1 MYLRIWPRP
10 LILISR
16 SWKLA
21 TSRLSQCNKG
31 NLIHM
36 ASPRVA
42 QVNPKADND
51 TFQSRNTFHRSSEE
65 FDNLD
70 AANVF
75 SSPTRN
81 STADFE
87 SSDTLSL
94 LRILGNIDPTKS
106 SQEKNF
112 TDFNELLANIL
123 EVASPT
129 VEETAAEPRENNVGS
144 HFDSEISV
152 NSATSR
158 GESFVSPTYL
168 DSPSANSYV
177 SPRCPELSVA
187 EEISRLRPRKKPF
200 RSTLPEKKHQ
210 SPSDELSK
218 PKAQARRLIPN
229 RRTKRKRV
237 STTEEDIDYVARE
250 NDIWGPQE
258 AEQTPKDDTFDKDAN
273 DNSLNIF
280 SPEILSEAKLAGLHS
295 AAALFRRPSAASK
308 KYTRAPMSKL
318 FISLDLTAELFLK
331 LQGAAKSYMLDD
343 SFPERREAVGNK
355 CRTSGDLSKLKLYS
369 CAKNFL
375 EDEGWGEHC
384 FGRKAERADVRKLKW
399 PESKNK
405 IIELIIP
412 LLRRMVTNE
421 RQRQY
426 ANETRMEKRLR
437 DVKKRKRPFD
447 CVSQSNQEPSITDDQ
462 SLLKGSQ
469 KIRNPNSL
477 SIHVDSKLIPQ
488 LTPKLITTNEQA
500 TNQTNTL
507 INSNTSRA
515 ETRIQGGDAM
525 KEQSFVSIKI
535 MPKFYVNILRDDQC
549 VKRRFILTSS
559 QCPHFSSLVHHVTQ
573 GLIHFR
579 EKVGCIKVH
588 GPDGLISVY
597 DEESWVKAIALVTK
611 YEWMNKEVR
620 CLISLEEPM

>member
-1 MYLRIWPRP
+1 
-10 LILISR
+10 
-16 SWKLA
+16 
-21 TSRLSQCNKG
+21 
-31 NLIHM
+31 M

-42 QVNPKADND
+42 QVNPNPDHD
-51 TFQSRNTFHRSSEE
+51 TLPSRNTFHRSSEE
-65 FDNLD
+65 FDNID
-70 AANVF
+70 ATNIL

-123 EVASPT
+123 EVATPT
-129 VEETAAEPRENNVGS
+129 VEETAAESRENNIES

-158 GESFVSPTYL
+158 GESSVSPTYS
-168 DSPSANSYV
+168 DSSSAKSYV
-177 SPRCPELSVA
+177 SPKCPELSIA
-187 EEISRLRPRKKPF
+187 EGISRLRPRKKPF
-200 RSTLPEKKHQ
+200 RSPLPEKKRQ
-210 SPSDELSK
+210 SQSDELSK
-218 PKAQARRLIPN
+218 PEVQARRLIPN
-229 RRTKRKRV
+229 HRTKRKRA
-237 STTEEDIDYVARE
+237 STPEEDIDYVARE
-250 NDIWGPQE
+250 NDIWGPRE
-258 AEQTPKDDTFDKDAN
+258 AEDIPEDDTFDKGTN
-273 DNSLNIF
+273 DNSLKIF

-308 KYTRAPMSKL
+308 KYTRAPMSRL

-343 SFPERREAVGNK
+343 NFPERREAVGNK
-355 CRTSGDLSKLKLYS
+355 CRTSGDLNKLKLYS

-384 FGRKAERADVRKLKW
+384 FGKKAERADVRKLKW

-426 ANETRMEKRLR
+426 ANETRMEKRLK
-437 DVKKRKRPFD
+437 DVKKRRQPLD
-447 CVSQSNQEPSITDDQ
+447 CASQSNQKTTITDDQ
-462 SLLKGSQ
+462 SLSKGSQ

-477 SIHVDSKLIPQ
+477 STHVG
-488 LTPKLITTNEQA
+488 PKLITQLTSKLITTDEQA
-500 TNQTNTL
+500 PNQTNTMK
-507 INSNTSRA
+507 ISNTSQT
-515 ETRIQGGDAM
+515 ETCIQGGDTK
-525 KEQSFVSIKI
+525 KEQSFVSIKF
-535 MPKFYVNILRDDQC
+535 MPKYYVNILRDDKC

-573 GLIHFR
+573 GLVRFR
-579 EKVGCIKVH
+579 EKIGCIKVH
-588 GPDGLISVY
+588 GPYGLISVY

-620 CLISLEEPM
+620 CLISLEESM